1 MSNLKNLV
9 AKANSGLSLHSK
21 KSKNSF
27 GLGSFI
33 AASTE
38 KMLLIRGGDG
48 SAGQGLPSFGGDSV
62 AGMVAAAWNA
72 TPDGT
77 RSSFN
82 YTVGSSN
89 DYHIITN
96 STGNTS
102 TSRIPGY
109 FNIAVKKF
117 SEWVTPDNIIG
128 LGGRLIGFLFTTGE
142 TGKGSAKTDNP
153 NYKGE

>member
-9 AKANSGLSLHSK
+9 VKANSGLTLRSE

-33 AASTE
+33 AASSSE
-38 KMLLIRGGDG
+38 MLMTRGGYGPPNWAKQGGGVNVYTSDRG
-48 SAGQGLPSFGGDSV
+48 SLIGRGGSSVFGRRNPLDRGH
-62 AGMVAAAWNA
+62 
-72 TPDGT
+72 
-77 RSSFN
+77 
-82 YTVGSSN
+82 TVGPHS
-89 DYHIITN
+89 
-96 STGNTS
+96 GNTS

-109 FNIAVKKF
+109 YNIAVKKV